1 MDTRVICWWVWGLA
15 TLENLVRALEE
26 RSFSCAYRVTAVR
39 ERQEEEWRLGTCWK
53 GVWKGTCVAER
64 EWASAVRKKLVKLA
78 STCRIH
84 LGQQPSCAIWAVV
97 KMPCSRA
104 FTGLPK
110 VASEEAMAT
119 PEAKG

>member
-1 MDTRVICWWVWGLA
+1 M
-15 TLENLVRALEE
+15 
-26 RSFSCAYRVTAVR
+26 
-39 ERQEEEWRLGTCWK
+39 
-53 GVWKGTCVAER
+53 
-64 EWASAVRKKLVKLA
+64 RKKLVKLA

-97 KMPCSRA
+97 KMPCNRA